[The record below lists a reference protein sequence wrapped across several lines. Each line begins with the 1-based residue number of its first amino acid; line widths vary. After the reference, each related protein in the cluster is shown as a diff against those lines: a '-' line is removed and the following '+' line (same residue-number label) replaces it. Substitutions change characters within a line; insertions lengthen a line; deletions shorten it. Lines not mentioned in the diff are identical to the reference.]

1 MKEVKLPELVENME
15 RAVISFWHIEEGD
28 PVAEGDEL
36 VEVTVDSNTYNV
48 ISPFSG
54 ILNEVFFEEGD
65 EVEVGE
71 VLAAIEEEG
80 REELDFGLENEE
92 EDEY

>member
-15 RAVISFWHIEEGD
+15 RAIISFWHIEEGD

-48 ISPFSG
+48 ISPSSG

-80 REELDFGLENEE
+80 REELDFGLESEE